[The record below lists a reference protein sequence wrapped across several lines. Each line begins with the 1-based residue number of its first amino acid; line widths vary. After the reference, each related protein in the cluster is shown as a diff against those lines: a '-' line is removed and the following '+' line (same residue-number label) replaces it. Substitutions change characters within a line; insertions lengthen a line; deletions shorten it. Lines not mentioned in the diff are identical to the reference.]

1 MSVGERK
8 MNNKKPLYIP
18 VNTPDY
24 DAYISGVG
32 SLELSIFSAV
42 TVVVIVIGIALSQ
55 VTSILLVVLTGLM
68 TIGITF
74 LTVRRDAH
82 NENFFMILKI
92 IRRYH
97 KNQKR
102 YLYEYS
108 NIYEKERRL
117 NEKERSS

>member
-1 MSVGERK
+1 

-32 SLELSIFSAV
+32 SLELGIFSAV
-42 TVVVIVIGIALSQ
+42 TAVVIVIGIALSQ
-55 VTSILLVVLTGLM
+55 VTSILFVVLMGLL
-68 TIGITF
+68 TIGITI
-74 LTVRRDAH
+74 LTVRRDSH

-92 IRRYH
+92 IRRYY
-97 KNQKR
+97 KNQKC

-108 NIYEKERRL
+108 NIHEVPLKGETV
-117 NEKERSS
+117 K